1 MPTHPQDDRIKAV
14 LADLEHDTRVNLHDY
29 PIRIGVEDGALVLE
43 GRVGDIAAKRIA
55 HAVAY
60 RHADNAP
67 VVDRLRIA
75 VPPSEKAGGLRDEV
89 VNLLQQ
95 EPVFRDCGLYVREGD
110 RLETI
115 RVGRSEWPDRS
126 EGDWGEQRIEI
137 DVRDGTVK
145 LSGNVLSLSHRR
157 FAEVLAWWAAGCEAV
172 ENLLHVVPP
181 ERETGGE
188 LADAVLMV
196 LEKDPLVHQ
205 SQLYVTAEQG
215 TVTLEGYLP
224 SDEERRLAVLDAW
237 YIPGVH
243 DVVDRIQVAG

>member
-1 MPTHPQDDRIKAV
+1 MPTNPHNDRIKAI

-29 PIRIGVEDGALVLE
+29 PIRIGVEDGAVVLE
-43 GRVGDIAAKRIA
+43 GKVADIAAKRIA

-60 RHADNAP
+60 RHADNSP

-75 VPPSEKAGGLRDEV
+75 VPSSGMDGGLRDEV

-95 EPVFRDCGLYVREGD
+95 EPVFRDCGLYVREND
-110 RLETI
+110 RLETV
-115 RVGRSEWPDRS
+115 RVGRSEWPERS
-126 EGDWGEQRIEI
+126 EGDWGEQRIELE
-137 DVRDGTVK
+137 VKDGTVT

-157 FAEVLAWWAAGCEAV
+157 FAEVLAWWAAGCESVA
-172 ENLLHVVPP
+172 NRLHVVPP
-181 ERETGGE
+181 EQETDGE

-205 SQLYVTAEQG
+205 PQLYISAEHG

-224 SDEERRLAVLDAW
+224 SEEERHMAVLDAW
-237 YIPGVH
+237 YVSGVR
-243 DVVDRIQVAG
+243 DVVDRIQVPG